1 MKTSKSPILPLWV
14 AALAALLGVDCAAAV
29 AWSGTAAELRVAP
42 GQDKTF
48 AEFAFR
54 NDGAGN
60 VRFLS
65 LRPSCDCLTARAS
78 KEVFA
83 PGESGT
89 VRVEFT
95 VGGRQGRQE
104 KFVTVT
110 TDDPAEKPV
119 SLLVVVEI
127 PEAVALQPRQLYWEK
142 SAVAAEKAVAVV
154 LTEAGKDSRV
164 EAQCADER
172 FTVAV
177 EPATGVGAYR
187 LRVRP
192 ITTAELAQAT
202 VRVTVWIDG
211 HPQVSVVVVGVR

>member
-1 MKTSKSPILPLWV
+1 MKKSTSSILPVLV
-14 AALAALLGVDCAAAV
+14 AALTVLVGVVCEAAV
-29 AWSGTAAELRVAP
+29 SWAGTAAELTVAA
-42 GQDKTF
+42 GQEKTV

-54 NDGAGN
+54 NSGTQPL
-60 VRFLS
+60 RFTS
-65 LRPSCDCLTARAS
+65 LRPSCDCLSAEAS
-78 KEVFA
+78 KTSFA
-83 PGESGT
+83 PGETGT

-127 PEAVALQPRQLYWEK
+127 PEPVAMQPRQLFWAKGAAVTEK
-142 SAVAAEKAVAVV
+142 TVAIGLAQP
-154 LTEAGKDSRV
+154 GKDSRV

-172 FTVAV
+172 FTVTV
-177 EPATGVGAYR
+177 EPAPGAGAYR

-192 ITTAELAQAT
+192 VTTSDLAQAT
-202 VRVTVWIDG
+202 VRVTVWIEG
-211 HPQVSVVVVGVR
+211 HPQVSAITVGVK